1 MGGEAGSAGGGTAG
15 ASAGSASTAGS
26 GGASTAGS
34 GGASTAGSGGAST
47 AGSGGAS
54 TAGSGGTSAAGSGGA
69 GSPPVCVAA
78 TDNGGVLDPRCVYLM
93 GTLTPG
99 TVGRAV
105 LVAPRFPTAMLAGFY
120 AASAVSVQSSGKV
133 VFVDEASDRSRRL
146 YSFVPDPFVSGAYP
160 LGPLLNDTELTTPPC
175 VFPDDDVNSALPVPG
190 SSDVLYDCGNSRGT
204 YYRTGQSEVWLTLPS
219 YMENIRALNP
229 QGAAWVSHS
238 DGSSRILSQDG
249 SSLAITGVG
258 RVSAVRWTGTS
269 WMAAAFSSDE
279 ADTRAAALY
288 EISSTGAATKVADYV
303 FSEITKSFFLLS
315 GCVLEPSGALW
326 CLGGRFDANVD
337 ADDVVLRMPPGEP
350 STVEYDEAL
359 GTVKIH
365 GGGLFTGQ

>member
-1 MGGEAGSAGGGTAG
+1 MRSLSLLPASLSLVLVAAACGSSSDEGAAQGSTMGGEAGSAGGGTAG

-54 TAGSGGTSAAGSGGA
+54 TAGSGGTSAAGSGG
-69 GSPPVCVAA
+69 
-78 TDNGGVLDPRCVYLM
+78 
-93 GTLTPG
+93 
-99 TVGRAV
+99 AV